1 MWNNNN
7 NNNNNNND
15 NNNNNNNDNND
26 NNNNFSWYVK
36 NSEVLLG
43 KIGEKG
49 TVKWMRKRIQRSIRR
64 VKREK
69 WKTNGK
75 KNKCRGNM
83 SGT

>member
-1 MWNNNN
+1 MLRKV
-7 NNNNNNND
+7 
-15 NNNNNNNDNND
+15 
-26 NNNNFSWYVK
+26 S
-36 NSEVLLG
+36 
-43 KIGEKG
+43 EKG
-49 TVKWMRKRIQRSIRR
+49 TVKVDEAKDPLRSIRR

>member
-1 MWNNNN
+1 M
-7 NNNNNNND
+7 
-15 NNNNNNNDNND
+15 
-26 NNNNFSWYVK
+26 
-36 NSEVLLG
+36 LG